1 MGVLRAQSNRH
12 NITARRETS
21 SAPCHVRYFPPGL
34 SMIIL
39 PCAAPKGQLDPA
51 PITSL
56 PLASIV
62 GNSQVTAFWGAD
74 DSYYLRS
81 STQGEPDGTSQWY
94 RTESGSD
101 DVVRETPE
109 RLAVAK
115 LMENITAIGGGRI
128 AFPFGSSGRRVYR
141 VWRTGSQESGG
152 RTKIRE
158 VRAARSRR
166 LPA

>member
-1 MGVLRAQSNRH
+1 
-12 NITARRETS
+12 
-21 SAPCHVRYFPPGL
+21 
-34 SMIIL
+34 MIVL
-39 PCAAPKGQLDPA
+39 PCVAPNGHLDPA

-62 GNSQVTAFWGAD
+62 GNSQIAAFWGSD
-74 DSYYLRS
+74 DVYYLRS
-81 STQGEPDGTSQWY
+81 TAPGDEGVSQWY
-94 RTESGSD
+94 RAESGSVSGTED
-101 DVVRETPE
+101 PTE
-109 RLAVAK
+109 RLAIAK
-115 LMENITAIGGGRI
+115 MLENITPIGGGRI

-158 VRAARSRR
+158 VRAGRSRR

>member
-1 MGVLRAQSNRH
+1 
-12 NITARRETS
+12 
-21 SAPCHVRYFPPGL
+21 
-34 SMIIL
+34 MIIL
-39 PCAAPKGQLDPA
+39 PCVAPNGQLDPA

-62 GNSQVTAFWGAD
+62 GNSQVAAFWGSD
-74 DSYYLRS
+74 DVYYLRS
-81 STQGEPDGTSQWY
+81 TSSDDRDVTQWY
-94 RTESGSD
+94 RTDAGSLNGTSD
-101 DVVRETPE
+101 SPE
-109 RLAVAK
+109 RLAIAK
-115 LMENITAIGGGRI
+115 MMENITPIGGGRI

-158 VRAARSRR
+158 VRAGRSRR

>member
-1 MGVLRAQSNRH
+1 
-12 NITARRETS
+12 
-21 SAPCHVRYFPPGL
+21 
-34 SMIIL
+34 MIVL
-39 PCAAPKGQLDPA
+39 PCVAPNGHLDPA

-62 GNSQVTAFWGAD
+62 GNSQISAFWGSD
-74 DSYYLRS
+74 DVYYLRS
-81 STQGEPDGTSQWY
+81 TTLGDEGVSQWY
-94 RTESGSD
+94 ITASGSTD
-101 DVVRETPE
+101 EAVDVSE
-109 RLAVAK
+109 RVAIAK
-115 LMENITAIGGGRI
+115 LMENITPIGGGRI